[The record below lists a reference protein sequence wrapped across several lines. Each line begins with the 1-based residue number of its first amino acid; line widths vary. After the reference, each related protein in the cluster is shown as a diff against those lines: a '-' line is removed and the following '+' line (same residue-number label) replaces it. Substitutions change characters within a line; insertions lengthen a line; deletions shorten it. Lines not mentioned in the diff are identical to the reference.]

1 MSVSNSSASVPAN
14 HKPVKVRQGQLGGIT
29 QATFD
34 SIKHYPGLA
43 YQLMERAEFVLASES
58 DVANVVGL
66 FVGDVATALHLHV
79 KVISEM
85 QIFEV
90 RPDLWVIRKSDG
102 TPIGAV
108 EVKKPGADLDNPAIL
123 GELFDQMKQLQNFY
137 GHTFSIGILATGNAW
152 RVCWYGDNP
161 KMMSSMADEED
172 YTPPDSFELPAIPSK
187 SDGGVSEQS
196 CLAS

>member
-66 FVGDVATALHLHV
+66 FVGDVATALH
-79 KVISEM
+79 M
-85 QIFEV
+85 
-90 RPDLWVIRKSDG
+90 
-102 TPIGAV
+102 
-108 EVKKPGADLDNPAIL
+108 
-123 GELFDQMKQLQNFY
+123 
-137 GHTFSIGILATGNAW
+137 
-152 RVCWYGDNP
+152 
-161 KMMSSMADEED
+161 
-172 YTPPDSFELPAIPSK
+172 
-187 SDGGVSEQS
+187 
-196 CLAS
+196 